1 MVPKVVASFYFL
13 LSYMSLI
20 VICFIE
26 VFLEVDKWIGGRG
39 HMLRSNYWQI
49 FSRKHFL
56 SGIGSELWRDFGG
69 VITIIYG
76 HGRKIKIRHNT
87 IKFKVVAEEFIYISV
102 IEFSC
107 WNLCVLFFSGIPWKI
122 GSLILLSLYPMPLY
136 SQV

>member
-1 MVPKVVASFYFL
+1 MN
-13 LSYMSLI
+13 
-20 VICFIE
+20 
-26 VFLEVDKWIGGRG
+26 WGRG
-39 HMLRSNYWQI
+39 SYVEVKLLTD

-56 SGIGSELWRDFGG
+56 SGIRSELWRDFGG

-107 WNLCVLFFSGIPWKI
+107 
-122 GSLILLSLYPMPLY
+122 
-136 SQV
+136 